1 MSILLSIIAFI
12 LLFSGLIIIHEFGH
26 YYAAIKSGVKVE
38 EFGLG
43 MGKKIYGKKF
53 GETEFTFNL
62 IPFGGFV
69 RMLGEEEESKNP
81 RSFGQAKL
89 LNRMMIT
96 LGGPFMNFVTAFFIF
111 IILFTV
117 GTDPIIVSREDVKT
131 AFENGQIN
139 YRTEKGIIISHEEKD
154 QLVKGEKLQI
164 VYGAKVK
171 KDFPEVLS
179 YSALEILRV
188 SKAIL
193 QKVAEIPV
201 QIIEKHALPEGLS
214 GPVGIAN
221 ITHKVVP
228 LGFLAILKLMALLS
242 ISLGVMNLLPIPAL
256 DGGRFFF
263 QLVEMILKPFG
274 LKADEKWENYAHV
287 IGFILLMGLLVAITW
302 ADIQRIFFS

>member
-1 MSILLSIIAFI
+1 MIIVSIIAFI
-12 LLFSGLIIIHEFGH
+12 LIFSGLIIIHEFGH

-69 RMLGEEEESKNP
+69 KMLGEEEESKNP

-89 LNRMMIT
+89 WKRMAIT

-111 IILFTV
+111 VILFTV
-117 GTDPIIVSREDVKT
+117 GTEPIIVSHENVKT
-131 AFENGQIN
+131 AFEQGLIN
-139 YRTEKGIIISHEEKD
+139 YERENGEQVTFAEKD
-154 QLVKGEKLQI
+154 TLVKGEKLKI
-164 VYGAKVK
+164 IYTKKIK
-171 KDFPEVLS
+171 KDFPEVLI
-179 YSALEILRV
+179 YSAKEIIRV

-193 QKVAEIPV
+193 RKVGEIPIE
-201 QIIEKHALPEGLS
+201 IIEKHALPEGLS

-228 LGFLAILKLMALLS
+228 LGFLAVLKLMALLS

-263 QLVEMILKPFG
+263 QVFEMILTPLGIK
-274 LKADEKWENYAHV
+274 LDEKWENYAHV
-287 IGFILLMGLLVAITW
+287 VGFVLLMGLLVAITW
-302 ADIQRIFFS
+302 SDIQRIFFS